1 MQRLIVV
8 VRYADATA
16 FRRYHDNLGYL
27 LATKYGEKGASGFQP
42 MTPGTGLSESTTF
55 TVPDTVPIEELQV
68 IRLGE
73 GLHPVV
79 IQVL

>member
-1 MQRLIVV
+1 
-8 VRYADATA
+8 
-16 FRRYHDNLGYL
+16 
-27 LATKYGEKGASGFQP
+27 
-42 MTPGTGLSESTTF
+42 MTPGTGLSESTTYDYCFLFIATANWRYSF

>member
-1 MQRLIVV
+1 
-8 VRYADATA
+8 
-16 FRRYHDNLGYL
+16 
-27 LATKYGEKGASGFQP
+27 
-42 MTPGTGLSESTTF
+42 MTPGTGLSESTTYDYCLLFIATANWRYSF
-55 TVPDTVPIEELQV
+55 TVPDTVPIEDLQA